1 MIFMPN
7 TNTGVNKD
15 EVKFN
20 LDEFLHRMTYFKNKY
35 DMNMEERKNKKA
47 DSKLNEY
54 TFKPKLSK
62 IAQQVGKR
70 SISDLYVTNI
80 MN

>member
-20 LDEFLHRMTYFKNKY
+20 LDEFLNRMSYFKNKY
-35 DMNMEERKNKKA
+35 DMNMEERKTKKA

-62 IAQQVGKR
+62 IAQQIGKR
-70 SISDLYVTNI
+70 TISDLYVFT
-80 MN
+80 

>member
-1 MIFMPN
+1 MPN

-20 LDEFLHRMTYFKNKY
+20 LDEFLNRMSYFKNKY
-35 DMNMEERKNKKA
+35 DMNMEERKTKKA

-62 IAQQVGKR
+62 IAQQIGKR
-70 SISDLYVTNI
+70 TISDLYVFT
-80 MN
+80 

>member
-7 TNTGVNKD
+7 TNTGINKD

-20 LDEFLHRMTYFKNKY
+20 LDEFLNRMSYFKNKY

-62 IAQQVGKR
+62 IAQRIGKR
-70 SISDLYVTNI
+70 TISDLYVYK
-80 MN
+80 